1 MIINIKIPN
10 YYTNY
15 IKQNKDNII
24 NRIYESHKV
33 NY

>member
-1 MIINIKIPN
+1 MIINIKTPN